1 MAYTAQQL
9 IAVSGFL
16 QETGIGVSNEL
27 LVQLGSVQSTN
38 ILSGK
43 LRRVAI
49 HPSASTA
56 VVVALRTNL
65 PGLSLTAPVTV
76 NNVLLPNSVSLIDP
90 TESVRGRAT
99 LLFARGVSGFL
110 TTLSQA
116 SSVCQ
121 ASRNILG
128 ALYSFETGSFQS
140 IGPNIKT
147 HSDLVTAGITGR
159 FGPLAANT
167 QDNLRASTL
176 YSGNS
181 PIDSSPTT
189 IKTSLVA
196 IADGILKLGSLYDW
210 EDLENFGT
218 PLGLIKS
225 LLKQG
230 LINIEIRGLFSQQGI
245 DLNYVEDANKTILAQ
260 VLSQIS
266 GTNLEKIIFGTNL
279 QVSAGTVLNTAADLL
294 EADKVLPS
302 RAVSAIPNGT
312 LYSLAQQLIGL
323 NIISSEPTAIAIALK
338 NVIIPDHPTLQSQIH
353 PLDTEDADVIRL
365 FLPTGSG
372 EFGSPIIQEMI
383 GTPSGYIFTDA
394 LSEIALIQTTIAS
407 SSQSIAMAA
416 AADALYAIYVAGTSA
431 TSAEATF
438 ISAVTDLAS
447 VSEYQDNLA
456 LANTQITK
464 IITQLALEITNCEL
478 AGLDVYSYAPGSIS
492 TVLSLLSFPSIGTD
506 PYNSGVR
513 TLLYGMLTNN
523 KYGEAVQAVLL
534 QGQNDNTLRSIGIS
548 TVGVPD
554 IPKLSKELSSAT
566 GTGLTIQQQQN
577 VIEYARRNGL
587 DQDAAVANAAF
598 YGYDNQFYIS
608 RGFESA

>member
-16 QETGIGVSNEL
+16 QNTGIGVSDSL
-27 LVQLGSVQSTN
+27 LTALGSAQSITT
-38 ILSGK
+38 LSGK
-43 LRRVAI
+43 LRRVAN
-49 HPSASTA
+49 HPSASAA
-56 VVVALRTNL
+56 VILSLRTNL
-65 PGLSLTAPVTV
+65 PGLSLTAPISITSAHVG
-76 NNVLLPNSVSLIDP
+76 VSLLDP
-90 TESVRGRAT
+90 TDSVRGRAT

-110 TTLSQA
+110 TALSQ
-116 SSVCQ
+116 SSSACQ

-128 ALYSFETGSFQS
+128 AVYSFETGSFQS

-181 PIDSSPTT
+181 PLDSSPAT
-189 IKTSLVA
+189 IKTSITA

-210 EDLENFGT
+210 GDLENFGT
-218 PLGLIKS
+218 PLGLTKS

-230 LINIEIRGLFSQQGI
+230 LINIEIRNLFAQQGI
-245 DLNYVEDANKTILAQ
+245 DLNYVEDANKAILGQ
-260 VLSQIS
+260 VLSQIT
-266 GTNLEKIIFGTNL
+266 GTNLEKIIYGTNL
-279 QVSAGTVLNTAADLL
+279 QLSSGTVINTAADLL

-302 RAVSAIPNGT
+302 RAVSAIPYGT

-323 NIISSEPTAIAIALK
+323 NVISTDPTAIATALK
-338 NVIIPDHPTLQSQIH
+338 NVIIPDHPTLQNQIH
-353 PLDTEDADVIRL
+353 PLEVADGNIIKAY
-365 FLPTGSG
+365 LPTGSG
-372 EFGSPIIQEMI
+372 EFDSPLIQEMI

-407 SSQSIAMAA
+407 SSQYIALAA
-416 AADALYAIYVAGTSA
+416 AADALYAIYTAGTSA
-431 TSAEATF
+431 TTAEATLV
-438 ISAVTDLAS
+438 SAVSALAS
-447 VSEYQDNLA
+447 VSDYQDNLA

-464 IITQLALEITNCEL
+464 IITQLTLEITNCEL
-478 AGLDVYSYAPGSIS
+478 AGIDVYSYSPGSIS
-492 TVLSLLSFPSIGTD
+492 TVLALLSFPTIGTD

-513 TLLYGMLTNN
+513 KLLYSMLTND

-534 QGQNDNTLRSIGIS
+534 QGQNDNALKSIGVS
-548 TVGVPD
+548 TVGIPD
-554 IPKLSKELSSAT
+554 IPKLSKELSAQS
-566 GTGLTIQQQQN
+566 GKGLTIQQQQN

-587 DQDAAVANAAF
+587 DQNSALANAAF
-598 YGYDNQFYIS
+598 YGYDNQFYVS

>member
-16 QETGIGVSNEL
+16 QESGIGISNEL
-27 LVQLGSVQSTN
+27 LRQLGSVQSTS

-43 LRRVAI
+43 LRRIAI

-76 NNVLLPNSVSLIDP
+76 DNVTLPNSISLIDP

-99 LLFARGVSGFL
+99 VLFARGVSGFL
-110 TTLSQA
+110 TALSQA
-116 SSVCQ
+116 SSACQ

-140 IGPNIKT
+140 IGPNIKS

-167 QDNLRASTL
+167 QDYLRASTL

-181 PIDSSPTT
+181 PIDSSPAT
-189 IKTSLVA
+189 IKTSLTA

-210 EDLENFGT
+210 SDLENFGT
-218 PLGLIKS
+218 PLGLVKS
-225 LLKQG
+225 LIKQG
-230 LINIEIRGLFSQQGI
+230 LITIEMRGLFAQQGI
-245 DLNYVEDANKTILAQ
+245 DLNYVEDSNKTILAQ
-260 VLSQIS
+260 VLSQIT
-266 GTNLEKIIFGTNL
+266 GTNLEKIVFGTNL
-279 QVSAGTVLNTAADLL
+279 QLSAGTVLNTAADLL
-294 EADKVLPS
+294 AADKVLPS
-302 RAVSAIPNGT
+302 RAVSAIPDGT

-323 NIISSEPTAIAIALK
+323 NIISSDPTAIATAFK
-338 NVIIPDHPTLQSQIH
+338 NVIIPDHPTLQNQVH
-353 PLDTEDADVIRL
+353 PLDSSDGDIIKEL
-365 FLPTGSG
+365 LPTGSG
-372 EFGSPIIQEMI
+372 EFGSPLIQEII
-383 GTPSGYIFTDA
+383 GAPSGYVYTDA

-407 SSQSIAMAA
+407 GTESIALAT
-416 AADALYAIYVAGTSA
+416 AADALYTVYTAGTDA

-438 ISAVTDLAS
+438 ISAITALAS
-447 VSEYQDNLA
+447 VSEYQDNIT

-464 IITQLALEITNCEL
+464 IITQLGLEITNCEL

-492 TVLSLLSFPSIGTD
+492 TVLALLAFPTVGTD

-513 TLLYGMLTNN
+513 KLLYDMITND

-534 QGQNDNTLRSIGIS
+534 QGQNDNTLRPIGIS

-554 IPKLSKELSSAT
+554 IPKLSKELSAAA
-566 GTGLTIQQQQN
+566 GTGLTVQQQQN